1 MEYKLSYQ
9 RKLPHYQPKDGIF
22 FITTRLA
29 FDIPTVYLNAM
40 NRYRESLRQLYEKAE
55 DVKLA
60 EEIIKKKCF
69 AYEDELY
76 TKCATSVDLAQ
87 APAQGI
93 IISKLLEMSKEYYY
107 LYAFTIM
114 PNHLH
119 ILLKPLTRDNVAFAL
134 SQIVKMI
141 KGATAR
147 EINVSL
153 QSQGSIWFRE
163 YYDHWVRSQQE
174 LINVIEYIRYNPVKA
189 GYVKDPQYWPGTWL
203 NPDIWGE

>member
-1 MEYKLSYQ
+1 MDYKLTYQ
-9 RKLPHYQPKDGIF
+9 RKLPHFQPKDGIF

-29 FDIPTVYLNAM
+29 FDIPTVYMNAM
-40 NRYRESLRQLYEKAE
+40 TRYREGLRRSYEKAE
-55 DVKLA
+55 DTKLA

-76 TKCATSVDLAQ
+76 TKCATSVDLTL
-87 APAQGI
+87 APAQGVI
-93 IISKLLEMSKEYYY
+93 TSKLLEMSNEYYY

-119 ILLKPLTRDNVAFAL
+119 MLLKPLSRDNVPFTL
-134 SQIVKMI
+134 SQIVKKI

-153 QSQGSIWFRE
+153 QSKGSIWFRE
-163 YYDHWVRSQQE
+163 YFDHWVRSQQE
-174 LINVIEYIRYNPVKA
+174 LINVTEYIRNNPVKA
-189 GYVKDPQYWPGTWL
+189 GFVQYPQYWPGTWL
-203 NPDIWGE
+203 NPDFWSG